1 MLLKSLNFL
10 KMLSVICILSYCKL
24 PQAEQDD
31 KSKAVEPSKKAEQ
44 QDQEVAFKIAADA
57 QVAPPFSPFTNSELD
72 LYNMTQGEL
81 QRVPPADLIREIEK
95 LEARNNAEK
104 VELYELQK
112 FNAILCQRLAILKRQ
127 CVAQLYITNDHGL
140 DGVNCT
146 GNDKEPEPEAEI
158 RVQIQGGQDKSY
170 ILLADSLYVTNE
182 ITAGSPSPVE
192 FQRKDNKLVKP
203 PRFRDLESL
212 NIIAVKPGTA
222 QIIDGRLAM
231 QKDQM
236 PPIEQISIKISVNGQ
251 PLLSD
256 YTLAKPDDPHDD
268 WYYRLNPNGILTLG
282 RSDACQ
288 VTLKELKELQEQ
300 SKG

>member
-1 MLLKSLNFL
+1 MLVKALKFYNIF
-10 KMLSVICILSYCKL
+10 VIICFISHCKL
-24 PQAEQDD
+24 PQSEQVSKQETSD
-31 KSKAVEPSKKAEQ
+31 KPDGNPSG
-44 QDQEVAFKIAADA
+44 QELRIAADT
-57 QVAPPFSPFTNSELD
+57 QVAPPLSPFSNSELD
-72 LYNMTQGEL
+72 LYNMSKGEL
-81 QRVPPADLIREIEK
+81 QRVPPSDLIREVEK

-104 VELYELQK
+104 IELYELQK
-112 FNAILCQRLAILKRQ
+112 YNTILCQRLVILKRE

-140 DGVNCT
+140 DGLNCT
-146 GNDKEPEPEAEI
+146 GNKKEPEPEAEI
-158 RVQIQGGQDKSY
+158 RVELIGGQDKSY
-170 ILLADSLYVTNE
+170 VLLADSVYVTNE
-182 ITAGSPSPVE
+182 FTAGSPYPIV
-192 FQRKDNKLVKP
+192 FKRKDNKIVKP

-212 NIIAVKPGTA
+212 NILAVKPGTA
-222 QIIDGRLAM
+222 QIVDGRLAL
-231 QKDQM
+231 QRDQM
-236 PPIEQISIKISVNGQ
+236 PPINQLSLKISVNGQ